1 MCVYDRC
8 LEICQER
15 RGSVV
20 FPDGEDKRAVAAAA
34 RLSREGLLNP
44 IILGRPAVVYKIL
57 RETGE
62 TGAMVQVADH
72 TSPATLEANT
82 LEYMAIQEARGKP
95 VSADEAS
102 KAVKCPLAA
111 GALMVRRGEVEVGVA
126 GNMSST
132 ANVIRA
138 GLRVLGTAPG
148 VKTVSSFFFMISSDC
163 TSYYMFTDCGVIIDP
178 TPAQLVDIVGST
190 SNLLKNLMNE
200 EPRVALLSFSTKG
213 SAKHPRVDKM
223 VEALGLV
230 RERYPNLLVD
240 GDLQV
245 DAALVPM
252 VAQQKAPGSPIEGR
266 ANILVFPSLE
276 AGNIGYKIAQRL
288 GGYTAFG
295 PMLQGFSGGWHDLS
309 RGCTAE
315 DMFQVAVVGLGMQR
329 VGTATRQ
336 S

>member
-8 LEICQER
+8 VEICRER

-34 RLSREGLLNP
+34 RLAREGLLDP
-44 IILGRPAVVYKIL
+44 IVLGRPSVVHKLL

-62 TGAMVQVADH
+62 AGVMVQVADH
-72 TSPATLEANT
+72 TAPAAIEMNV

-95 VSADEAS
+95 VSAEDAR
-102 KAVKCPLAA
+102 KAVSCPLAA
-111 GALMVRRGEVEVGVA
+111 GALMVRRGEAEVGVA
-126 GNMSST
+126 GNVSST

-148 VKTVSSFFFMISSDC
+148 VKTVSSFFFMISPDC
-163 TSYYMFTDCGVIIDP
+163 THYFMFTDSGVIIEP

-190 SNLLKNLMNE
+190 STLLKNLMRE
-200 EPRVALLSFSTKG
+200 EPRVAMLSFSTKG

-223 VEALGLV
+223 VEALGMV
-230 RERYPNLLVD
+230 RERYPDLLVD
-240 GDLQV
+240 GELQV
-245 DAALVPM
+245 DAALVPL

-276 AGNIGYKIAQRL
+276 AGNIAYKIAQRL

-295 PMLQGFSGGWHDLS
+295 PMLQGFAGGWHDLS
-309 RGCTAE
+309 RGCTAD

-329 VGTATRQ
+329 VTVA
-336 S
+336 